1 MKSEALLYLGYLS
14 PLIRRRTY
22 GCAERHVE
30 LIVQLP
36 LHFARPGVESVPG
49 MSMEANL
56 EAPAHVHATATTIT
70 QAHQLQARIRT
81 KY

>member
-14 PLIRRRTY
+14 PLTRRRTY

-36 LHFARPGVESVPG
+36 LHVARPCVVSVPG
-49 MSMEANL
+49 VRVL
-56 EAPAHVHATATTIT
+56 RQI
-70 QAHQLQARIRT
+70 
-81 KY
+81 